1 MVKTSKHWCRADL
14 GALTVDLSWTRNRDL
29 LTDPLVRAASIE
41 IRAVLSKHTGQMS
54 YAKDDDV
61 IQAFAPGTANESFAN
76 RILQGRLNRCAQYLD
91 PSTLRN
97 TIKFSPE
104 LAVIIANDELGPLT
118 EWCDVPK
125 LLGRPFRGWR
135 TSDTNVHNALRI
147 DIDHEEGEDWSEPDI
162 VGLQEITGPDSMI
175 PQESVPILTAREFRW
190 SSLAH
195 VSLDRT
201 LRNSDAE
208 LQEFAAY
215 SLGTPEGIFGSHA
228 VNECEDFRV
237 NSRNWGLVTSRPP
250 TPEKPKSLS
259 VPTKHRFRLH

>member
-1 MVKTSKHWCRADL
+1 
-14 GALTVDLSWTRNRDL
+14 
-29 LTDPLVRAASIE
+29 VRAASIE

-61 IQAFAPGTANESFAN
+61 IKHS
-76 RILQGRLNRCAQYLD
+76 RLAL
-91 PSTLRN
+91 
-97 TIKFSPE
+97 
-104 LAVIIANDELGPLT
+104 
-118 EWCDVPK
+118 
-125 LLGRPFRGWR
+125 
-135 TSDTNVHNALRI
+135 HNALRI

-215 SLGTPEGIFGSHA
+215 SLGTSEAFSEA
-228 VNECEDFRV
+228 MR
-237 NSRNWGLVTSRPP
+237 
-250 TPEKPKSLS
+250 
-259 VPTKHRFRLH
+259 

>member
-61 IQAFAPGTANESFAN
+61 IQAFAPGTANESFTN

-118 EWCDVPK
+118 EWRDVPK

-147 DIDHEEGEDWSEPDI
+147 DIDDEERKYGAKPDI
-162 VGLQEITGPDSMI
+162 IGLQEIAGPNRVVREKCL
-175 PQESVPILTAREFRW
+175 PALTVREFRW
-190 SSLAH
+190 SRLAH
-195 VSLDRT
+195 LSLDR
-201 LRNSDAE
+201 A
-208 LQEFAAY
+208 F
-215 SLGTPEGIFGSHA
+215 
-228 VNECEDFRV
+228 
-237 NSRNWGLVTSRPP
+237 
-250 TPEKPKSLS
+250 
-259 VPTKHRFRLH
+259 